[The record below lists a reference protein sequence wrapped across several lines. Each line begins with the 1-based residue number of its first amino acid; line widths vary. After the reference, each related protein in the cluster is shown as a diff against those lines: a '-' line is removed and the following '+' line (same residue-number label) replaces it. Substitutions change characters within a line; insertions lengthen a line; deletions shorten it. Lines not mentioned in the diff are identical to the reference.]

1 MAHDLATTNGRT
13 AMAYFGELPWHR
25 LGTRLDAPATA
36 KEVITAA
43 GLDYSVEL
51 VPVTTMFGEP
61 IATRKAV
68 IREDTRQV
76 LGVVGN
82 GYMPIQ
88 NRACFDFLD
97 SVVADGNLRYHTA
110 GALGKGERIWLLAKL
125 PNTIR
130 IKNSNDVTEKYLL
143 LSNSHDGTSALRVF
157 FTPIRVVCANTLAA
171 ADRRSLGQGISIQHK
186 GDLSSKVTQ
195 ARELLG
201 IAHHFF
207 DDFGHQANILASH
220 YPSVNQLASY
230 FKSLYPDPPQGERTR
245 TQNIRQTL
253 HRLFEE
259 GKGHDLPQ
267 IRHTSWAALNAVTE
281 YVDHHRPTRGRTAH
295 QRAERRLQSQWFGSG
310 ARLKTRAWQLALDM
324 AAHN

>member
-36 KEVITAA
+36 REVITAA

-51 VPVTTMFGEP
+51 VPLRTMFGEP
-61 IATRKAV
+61 VPTRKAV
-68 IREDTRQV
+68 VREDTRQV

-82 GYMPIQ
+82 TYQPIQ
-88 NRACFDFLD
+88 NRDCFNFLD
-97 SVVADGNLRYHTA
+97 SVVADGDLRYHTA

-125 PNTIR
+125 PTTIR
-130 IKNSNDVTEKYLL
+130 IKNSDDLTEQYLL
-143 LSNSHDGTSALRVF
+143 LSNSHDGTSALRVY

-171 ADRRSLGQGISIQHK
+171 ADRRSLGRGIGIRHI
-186 GDLSSKVTQ
+186 GDLSAKITQ
-195 ARELLG
+195 AREVLG
-201 IAHHFF
+201 VAHRFF
-207 DDFGHQANILASH
+207 DDFGYQANILAGH
-220 YPSVNQLASY
+220 YPSVDQLAHF
-230 FKSLYPDPPQGERTR
+230 FKTLYPDPPQGERTR
-245 TQNIRQTL
+245 TQNIRQNL

-267 IRHTSWAALNAVTE
+267 IRHTMWAALNAVTE

-310 ARLKTRAWQLALDM
+310 ARLKARAWQLALDM
-324 AAHN
+324 AANN